1 MAAAD
6 RCPRRRRGRDGRK
19 EGDRAGVGRS
29 GVFPRAARRW
39 PSPPPGGHPRFS
51 RLSGGP
57 RVFSASG
64 RAAGYRPAGRPA
76 LLACLRSGHPFSR
89 WRLQRGRSPARR
101 PGRAEGSVAGA
112 GASLCL
118 PRGLAGAPRPC
129 GCGSEENRFLICVS
143 DIYACPQV
151 TRGAAGLP
159 GLGRAQLPPSAPGV
173 AAAPACGRVAGGC
186 QVPPSPAGRGD
197 FSSVLRPGSTVCEV
211 RGALL
216 FSFPLSFPCIS
227 HPHQDSV
234 PVARGFLQGSFY
246 LDPS

>member
-19 EGDRAGVGRS
+19 ERDRAGVGRS

-39 PSPPPGGHPRFS
+39 PSPPPGRHPRFS

-57 RVFSASG
+57 RVFSTSG

-76 LLACLRSGHPFSR
+76 LLACLRGGHPFSR

-159 GLGRAQLPPSAPGV
+159 GLLPPPGLG
-173 AAAPACGRVAGGC
+173 AAGRSC
-186 QVPPSPAGRGD
+186 HPRPQVWRRHLPAGEWQVGVK
-197 FSSVLRPGSTVCEV
+197 SHLLRQGGETST
-211 RGALL
+211 
-216 FSFPLSFPCIS
+216 PC
-227 HPHQDSV
+227 
-234 PVARGFLQGSFY
+234 
-246 LDPS
+246 